1 MNRRYKDEQGRAIP
15 YRRTAFG
22 RRRTAGCIR
31 QIMAYGILTS
41 ARSQVSLILAS
52 DMPQAIKS
60 LKVAECVVG
69 AVKAMEQT
77 LRGGK

>member
-1 MNRRYKDEQGRAIP
+1 MNKRYKDERGRAIP

-22 RRRTAGCIR
+22 RRRTAR
-31 QIMAYGILTS
+31 LARELMAYGILVS
-41 ARSQVSLILAS
+41 ARTQASLILAS

-60 LKVAECVVG
+60 LKIAECTLR
-69 AVKAMEQT
+69 AVEAMKQT